1 MKGLFN
7 DVKKEPSNAGIFK
20 FSFKLGGELESE
32 EDEPCNSS
40 VKKNKKKKKK
50 KKASTKISDIEA
62 VLDTDDKEPNE
73 NISDV
78 QIQLSQMSIVD
89 TISSDIT
96 CCNVDIAHALLSND
110 GELKV
115 TEDVVTEKVLSKS
128 QKKNM
133 KRSKAKKS
141 SDQPNA
147 ETENKQGACEMVN
160 NAVKGTKP
168 FMAKQTITS
177 SELTSNNKSSSPIEP
192 TGSKSSAQHNSSKS
206 SSSPIRSKSVYV
218 PPTGSGPHFLSA
230 KDPELDEA
238 TKQRFRFGMGR
249 NLVAIGPAKVRDP
262 NWLPPPPGL
271 TRKPPIS
278 TASTTG
284 SVKSTSGGL
293 GGLFGKKEG
302 ASAAG
307 RGSTALGADS
317 GGISSAP
324 VEVSHSS
331 PFSFSFNGL

>member
-7 DVKKEPSNAGIFK
+7 DVKKESSNAGVFK
-20 FSFKLGGELESE
+20 FSFKLGGEQESE

-50 KKASTKISDIEA
+50 KKVSTKISDIEA
-62 VLDTDDKEPNE
+62 VLDKEPNE

-89 TISSDIT
+89 TVSSDLA

-110 GELKV
+110 GKLNV
-115 TEDVVTEKVLSKS
+115 LEDVVTEKALSKS

-133 KRSKAKKS
+133 KRSKAKKA
-141 SDQPNA
+141 SDQSNA
-147 ETENKQGACEMVN
+147 ETENKQGGCEMVN
-160 NAVKGTKP
+160 NAVKGTIP
-168 FMAKQTITS
+168 SVAKQTITS